1 MPLRLIVNYGRE
13 LSLEPQQDLPRAGI
27 QTGLLGLCSALARR
41 GHEVHLFGPCCNPGR
56 YDGVFFHGRGELARF
71 AADHPVDVLLVV
83 PEVLPLLLPV
93 RARARVVW
101 SLNAFKA
108 GDCALAVPWSWAPGI
123 GPGGETAR
131 LYPLSLLHP
140 YADRI
145 VVGSRWQARYL
156 AETSG
161 IPGGKFTVAYLG
173 VSLEYYRGPAPGR
186 HRHRLVYTS
195 QARRGLEVLLR
206 LFPRVRA
213 AVPEAELHIFGA
225 EYRCEGVPSHL
236 QEALPGATGPGVF
249 WRGALGKS
257 ALAHELRSAAVMAY
271 PCTFKETFCLAV
283 AEAQAAGLPV
293 VTSDR
298 AALAERVTDGVD
310 GFLMPGRPGKPPGYE
325 EAFVQAVVRL
335 LREDDLWERMGTE
348 AAAKARRLY
357 DGEAIAAGWEQE
369 LTNLARGREP
379 LPPPL
384 DPALDLLDP
393 RLLAVTEGE
402 ASARVPPALAGQW
415 LRQAWASYGYDPRRI
430 PGLPPE

>member
-1 MPLRLIVNYGRE
+1 MPLRLIVNYGRD
-13 LSLEPQQDLPRAGI
+13 LSVDPRQDRPMAGI

-41 GHEVHLFGPCCNPGR
+41 GHDVHLFGHCSNPGR
-56 YDGVFFHGRGELARF
+56 HEGVFFHGRGELARY
-71 AADHPVDVLLVV
+71 AAAHPADVLLVV

-101 SLNAFKA
+101 SLNAFEF
-108 GDCALAVPWSWAPGI
+108 GDCALAVPWAWAQGI
-123 GPGGETAR
+123 GSRGETAR
-131 LYPLSLLHP
+131 LYPLALLHS

-145 VVGSRWQARYL
+145 VVGSQWQARYM

-173 VSLEYYRGPAPGR
+173 VSLEHYRGPAPAR

-195 QARRGLEVLLR
+195 QARRGLDVLLR
-206 LFPRVRA
+206 LLPRVRSTI
-213 AVPEAELHIFGA
+213 PEAELHIFGC
-225 EYRCEGVPSHL
+225 EYRCADVSSHL
-236 QEALPGATGPGVF
+236 QEVLPGATGPGVF
-249 WRGALGKS
+249 WRGALSKS
-257 ALAHELRSAAVMAY
+257 ALAQELRSAAVMAY
-271 PCTFKETFCLAV
+271 PCTLKETFCLAV

-298 AALAERVTDGVD
+298 AALAERVSDGAD
-310 GFLMPGRPGKPPGYE
+310 GFLIPGRPGKPPGYE

-335 LREDDLWERMGTE
+335 LRDDDLWVRMGAE
-348 AAAKARRLY
+348 AAAKAHRLY
-357 DGEAIAAGWEQE
+357 DGEAIADGWEQQ
-369 LTNLARGREP
+369 LTDLARGRDP

-384 DPALDLLDP
+384 AALDLLDP
-393 RLLAVTEGE
+393 RLLTVTEGE

-415 LRQAWASYGYDPRRI
+415 LRQAWVSYGYDPRSI